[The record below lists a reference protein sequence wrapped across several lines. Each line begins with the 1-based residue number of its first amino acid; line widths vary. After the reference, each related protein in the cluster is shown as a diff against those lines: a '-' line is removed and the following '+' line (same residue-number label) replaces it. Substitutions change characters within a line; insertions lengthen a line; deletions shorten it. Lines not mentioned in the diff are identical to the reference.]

1 MTAGSETLAGLVAA
15 MAAALNQ
22 PGGGP
27 VRVTLQAGSSIIGGQ
42 LSSDAERREFW
53 ARLAGL
59 SPGQGSVAYADAGV
73 RVEPPAARASARAEQ
88 AGRDGPEP
96 RRDWAV
102 VLYSGDCT
110 EHPGILCAMEAVSP
124 CTLAETST
132 VIRALPPGFVPHRVS
147 ILDPADFLGGPG
159 AELGSGP
166 RAERGDPTGDEPL
179 RPPG

>member
-53 ARLAGL
+53 ARLLDL
-59 SPGQGSVAYADAGV
+59 SPRAGV

-88 AGRDGPEP
+88 PGGDGPEP